1 MICLKCLPTLST
13 CVLAVELL
21 ELRDVLR
28 AGHLAARVYPQAAA
42 VWRVPRAA
50 LVYLKIIKYNLD
62 LACVDGHLYTGDEK
76 TRPWLVHA

>member
-1 MICLKCLPTLST
+1 MNRVRGYDT

-50 LVYLKIIKYNLD
+50 LVYLKS
-62 LACVDGHLYTGDEK
+62 
-76 TRPWLVHA
+76 

>member
-1 MICLKCLPTLST
+1 MNRVRGYDT

-50 LVYLKIIKYNLD
+50 LVYLKIIKYYNLD
-62 LACVDGHLYTGDEK
+62 LAEVDGH
-76 TRPWLVHA
+76 